1 MGREHP
7 RTGEHLLFYLAA
19 GLILILSVSGCSHV
33 RSLPGREQL
42 WSADRMLQEG
52 NHDAALA
59 QAMEVLENYY
69 EPLGDR
75 ALFQMGLIY
84 VHPRNPAASCDK
96 ALVAFQ
102 RVGKEF
108 PRSPLGDQAGMFAS
122 VLQQLVETKESLRAL
137 EADKAEK
144 AKRLVRLDSELDEK
158 EKRIAKYH
166 RTVMERQVEINRLK
180 AQISEF
186 QKRLDRVEAQLS
198 DMKKVDIRMEE
209 RRRPVLQ

>member
-7 RTGEHLLFYLAA
+7 RTGEHLLFYLAV
-19 GLILILSVSGCSHV
+19 GLILTMSISGCSHV
-33 RSLPGREQL
+33 RSWPGREQL
-42 WSADRMLQEG
+42 KSTDRMLQEG

-69 EPLGDR
+69 DTLGDR
-75 ALFQMGLIY
+75 ALFQMGVVY
-84 VHPRNPAASCDK
+84 AHPKNPAASYDK
-96 ALVAFQ
+96 SLVAFQ

-108 PRSPLGDQAGMFAS
+108 PHSPLKDQAGLFAS
-122 VLQQLVETKESLRAL
+122 VLQQFLETKENLRAL

-180 AQISEF
+180 AQISEL
-186 QKRLDRVEAQLS
+186 QKQINRVEAQLS